1 MLQWPAGVLV
11 REVGPRDGLQ
21 NEPRTISTNQKIRLV
36 ELLARAG
43 VRAIEATSFVHPRA
57 VPQMAD
63 AEEVISGARRVL
75 AVLEAKEGVQGVVLS
90 ALAGNRRGVER
101 ALAAEVDEVVMVVS
115 ASEEHNRANMRM
127 SIGQSLRQVEEAVAL
142 AMGTGV
148 VIRGAVAVAFGCP
161 YRGEIRPA
169 EVREVVEALAGMGIK
184 EVTLAD
190 TAGLANPRQ
199 VYELVNMFCREYP
212 AVNFALH
219 FHDACGMAL
228 ANIVTGIQA
237 GVKIIES
244 SVGGLGG
251 CPFIPGSA
259 GNVAT
264 EDVVYMLQ
272 RMGIETAIDRHR
284 LEDCISWLEE
294 ILGRKLRERKPGC
307 TNSTV

>member
-21 NEPRTISTNQKIRLV
+21 NEPRTISTNQKIRLI

-75 AVLEAKEGVQGVVLS
+75 AVLEAQEEVRGVVLS

-101 ALAAEVDEVVMVVS
+101 ALAAGVDEVVMVVS

-127 SIGQSLRQVEEAVAL
+127 SIGQSLRQVKEAVAL

-161 YRGEIRPA
+161 YRGEIRPGK
-169 EVREVVEALAGMGIK
+169 VREVVGALAGAGIK
-184 EVTLAD
+184 EITLAD

-199 VYELVNMFCREYP
+199 VYELVNMLCREYP

-219 FHDACGMAL
+219 FHDARGMAL

-251 CPFIPGSA
+251 CPFIPGAA

-272 RMGIETAIDRHR
+272 RMGIETAIDRYR

-307 TNSTV
+307 SNSTG